1 MNYLC
6 EVSLAVHMLAV
17 HMCACT
23 GDQLHMCACTG
34 DQLPF
39 RQRSR
44 RGSAVL
50 SLTRAAVSREGSCER
65 CRLV

>member
-17 HMCACT
+17 
-23 GDQLHMCACTG
+23 HMCACTG

-50 SLTRAAVSREGSCER
+50 SLTRAAVSREGSAAS
-65 CRLV
+65 VVGSSNDP